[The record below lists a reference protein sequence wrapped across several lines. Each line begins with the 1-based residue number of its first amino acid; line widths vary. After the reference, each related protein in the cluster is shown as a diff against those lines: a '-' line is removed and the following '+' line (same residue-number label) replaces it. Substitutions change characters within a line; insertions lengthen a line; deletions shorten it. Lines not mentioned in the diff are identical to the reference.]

1 MNHELALASSYRVIL
16 HKGSVLLRGKDPR
29 RSLIQGRKEQYC
41 RPLVIVRP
49 KSIVEGCN
57 PYSKG
62 KDWNVSL
69 F

>member
-1 MNHELALASSYRVIL
+1 MSSLWPVATGLFSTRAACYCEGKIRE
-16 HKGSVLLRGKDPR
+16 GLLYKVDRNNIVD
-29 RSLIQGRKEQYC
+29 
-41 RPLVIVRP
+41 PLVIVRP